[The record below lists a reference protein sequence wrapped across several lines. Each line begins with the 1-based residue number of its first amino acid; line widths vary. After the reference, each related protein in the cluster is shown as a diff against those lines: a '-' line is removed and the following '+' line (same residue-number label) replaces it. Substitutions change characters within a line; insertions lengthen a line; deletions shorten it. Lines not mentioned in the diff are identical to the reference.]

1 MKIAIL
7 DADEFYR
14 NYLRMILPLLDG
26 VGEVVDL
33 SYVED
38 MVGRIKS
45 EKPDVLIFDPCA
57 GPQVD
62 LTVFANVRLELP
74 DCHLIAYL
82 PQDQEQ
88 HGETLYRMGV
98 TNVLSKSSGTEYLR
112 YILRQLLA
120 QFQATRPRD
129 RLSRLKLEGQSL
141 DLVHRGIRP
150 LKGAQLDSE
159 PRKGA
164 TGSSS
169 LPGLGD
175 ASASSTAS
183 LEPGPEESRSLK
195 GLRLKLLRKKE
206 GGEKDDASKAANSF
220 QKIWAERKKSG
231 TTSGNSKVNLFKP

>member
-26 VGEVVDL
+26 VGDVVDL
-33 SYVED
+33 SYAED
-38 MVGRIKS
+38 IVALLKT
-45 EKPDVLIFDPCA
+45 EKPDVLIFDPCS

-62 LTVFANVRLELP
+62 LTVFANVRVELP

-82 PQDQEQ
+82 PLDQEQ

-120 QFQATRPRD
+120 QFQATTPRD
-129 RLSRLKLEGQSL
+129 RLSKLRQNGQSL

-150 LKGAQLDSE
+150 LKGAQLDSAG
-159 PRKGA
+159 P
-164 TGSSS
+164 TSSD
-169 LPGLGD
+169 GLSKPPTMRE

-206 GGEKDDASKAANSF
+206 GADKADAQKAASSF
-220 QKIWAERKKSG
+220 QKIWAERKKTGTSSG
-231 TTSGNSKVNLFKP
+231 GSKVNLFKP